1 MTPRTIQNLANRAI
15 FIVDR
20 GTCRQLDAFEDERG
34 APISAILD
42 NLWAEAEDAGMTALV
57 RKIKRA
63 YNKLVNS

>member
-1 MTPRTIQNLANRAI
+1 MTPRAIRLLANRAI
-15 FIVDR
+15 YIVDR
-20 GTCRQLDAFEDERG
+20 GTLAQQDDFEDEQN

-63 YNKLVNS
+63 YNKQVHG